1 MLPLVFL
8 ILCIYCS
15 IPMALDI
22 FSTVADEGGNAPLTL
37 GRFNS
42 EYKKNLFP
50 FQIINQNIRSA
61 NKNFDNLVGFLY
73 CNDISF
79 DIMGLTETW
88 ERYGEVENVVG
99 YKKFVH
105 SSQRNKSSG
114 VALFIKEC
122 WNAVELKDSFIYS
135 LDAIDIVGVQIDNLT
150 VDIGKINFLVCYRSL
165 RSLLTAS

>member
-1 MLPLVFL
+1 
-8 ILCIYCS
+8 
-15 IPMALDI
+15 
-22 FSTVADEGGNAPLTL
+22 
-37 GRFNS
+37 
-42 EYKKNLFP
+42 
-50 FQIINQNIRSA
+50 
-61 NKNFDNLVGFLY
+61 
-73 CNDISF
+73 
-79 DIMGLTETW
+79 MGLTETW